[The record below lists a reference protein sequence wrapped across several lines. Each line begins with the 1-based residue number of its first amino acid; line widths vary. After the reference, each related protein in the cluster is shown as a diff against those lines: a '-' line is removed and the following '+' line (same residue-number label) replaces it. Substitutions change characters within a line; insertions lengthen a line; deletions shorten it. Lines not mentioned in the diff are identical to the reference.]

1 MDLCNSLSL
10 SQLVTQTTR
19 TTDTSVTPTDVA
31 LTTNKS
37 FITSCDVNI
46 SAVADHCLVVV
57 TLNVKA
63 PKPWP
68 PYIFTR
74 SYKNYNPELF
84 LSNLMCVH
92 FHLVNIFDDFDD
104 QVDVFNELFLDTL
117 SEHAPSKRIK
127 IKSRPS
133 PFISPEIKQWST
145 LQLCAWLPSL

>member
-63 PKPWP
+63 PKPGLL
-68 PYIFTR
+68 IF
-74 SYKNYNPELF
+74 SPEATKTT
-84 LSNLMCVH
+84 
-92 FHLVNIFDDFDD
+92 
-104 QVDVFNELFLDTL
+104 TL
-117 SEHAPSKRIK
+117 SYS
-127 IKSRPS
+127 
-133 PFISPEIKQWST
+133 
-145 LQLCAWLPSL
+145 